1 MIKSCFKLENRDLT
15 LLPWGLCC
23 RLTKEME
30 TADLKS
36 ALCFSCSFLF
46 YKSRR
51 ENFLAKKVPEVVTPF
66 LPKLILKQIQ
76 TILNF
81 LDYKELLLLFH

>member
-1 MIKSCFKLENRDLT
+1 MCDVNVNFACLLIQMHSYMIKSCFKLENRDLT

-51 ENFLAKKVPEVVTPF
+51 ENFLAKKVP
-66 LPKLILKQIQ
+66 KLLRHFYQ
-76 TILNF
+76 N
-81 LDYKELLLLFH
+81 